1 MPMMQKLLSCL
12 ALLLFA
18 LSLTGSVYAE
28 EMKGKI
34 TKVGGEGRDITVKSK
49 DGKEVTVSI
58 SGSRTSLDGIKSR
71 SEFKEGQSVT
81 VEYEGGAAKK
91 VKVTK

>member
-12 ALLLFA
+12 AVLLFA

-28 EMKGKI
+28 EMMGKI
-34 TKVGGEGRDITVKSK
+34 TKVGGEGRDIAVKSK

-58 SGSRTSLDGIKSR
+58 SGSRTSLDGVKSR

-81 VEYEGGAAKK
+81 VEYEGGEAKR